1 MKHFK
6 TSILASAMCL
16 AASPL
21 CQTASAQ
28 IHLTADLQNNH
39 LWRGMKVADG
49 CLILTDLSYT
59 FGAGHA
65 TLGLWGGTNTQGNY
79 KEFNH
84 YVTLRGAGFEFCA
97 MDTYN
102 FSPGATYNN
111 RQYFNYKAH
120 QTGRFLNC
128 TLNYRFQQPRF
139 PLLLSWSTI
148 MFGRDRS
155 ADNTEQKYS
164 TFVYAEYPVYKK
176 DGWQVDAGVGG
187 AFALNK
193 AGEKQNFYGETSGVV
208 HTQLKVSYDLKI
220 GSYTVPVHA
229 MGMWNPQSEKAYF
242 QIGAQLIH
250 L

>member
-1 MKHFK
+1 
-6 TSILASAMCL
+6 
-16 AASPL
+16 
-21 CQTASAQ
+21 
-28 IHLTADLQNNH
+28 
-39 LWRGMKVADG
+39 
-49 CLILTDLSYT
+49 
-59 FGAGHA
+59 
-65 TLGLWGGTNTQGNY
+65 
-79 KEFNH
+79 
-84 YVTLRGAGFEFCA
+84 